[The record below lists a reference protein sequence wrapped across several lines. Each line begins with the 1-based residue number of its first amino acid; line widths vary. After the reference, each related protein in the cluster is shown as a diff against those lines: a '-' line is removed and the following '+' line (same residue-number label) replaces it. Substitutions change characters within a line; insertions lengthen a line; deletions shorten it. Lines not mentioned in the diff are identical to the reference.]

1 MTTAES
7 LLKDLLELHDLG
19 KKNLA
24 HDYEAVRK
32 IRRES
37 DAKWEEAR
45 VLLYGEQ
52 PVDNKPKTPQEAE
65 RWGKRAEAAAVRR
78 RGMKLPDGRQ
88 RLEQAPPK

>member
-1 MTTAES
+1 MSTAES

-24 HDYEAVRK
+24 HDYDAVRK

-52 PVDNKPKTPQEAE
+52 PVDNKPKTQQEAE
-65 RWGKRAEAAAVRR
+65 RWDKRSQAAAAVRR
-78 RGMKLPDGRQ
+78 GRSTKP
-88 RLEQAPPK
+88 AAA

>member
-1 MTTAES
+1 MTTHES
-7 LLKDLLELHDLG
+7 LLRDLLELHDLG

-24 HDYEAVRK
+24 HDYDAVRK

-52 PVDNKPKTPQEAE
+52 PVDNKPKPSEAA
-65 RWGKRAEAAAVRR
+65 RWEKRAEAAAVKR
-78 RGMKLPDGRQ
+78 RGR
-88 RLEQAPPK
+88 PPKNPAAAA